1 MAKLKPIARTIT
13 RIAERSDNPV
23 YFVNLDHQIV
33 FANQATADWTGLSFD
48 ELRSAPLSQTGDV
61 AADSVSHR
69 RQGLAPPAEL
79 LTNEVGVHQLSLIH
93 I

>member
-13 RIAERSDNPV
+13 RIVEKSDNPV

-48 ELRSAPLSQTGDV
+48 ELP
-61 AADSVSHR
+61 VSYTH
-69 RQGLAPPAEL
+69 LTLPTIL
-79 LTNEVGVHQLSLIH
+79 LV
-93 I
+93 